1 MASLVNINPGIS
13 TNGLIGV
20 LDPGST
26 RHYISGSNFAYARPS
41 SITAS
46 ISNTVGYD
54 TTSNSFEFIKGT
66 TPEPYI
72 ELPQHILAYNSS
84 LHDED
89 TTNLVNYYNIVLN
102 PGDGH
107 IFAWPNGSLGFWI
120 KISSETTNEV
130 YIYDSTTGTDRSSG
144 YKSIYYNPGIGITFE
159 LAGPNTT
166 PFNLT
171 IDPNDFSL
179 DEFFYI
185 TFTWQEGSTS
195 GANDA
200 LITGYINGEPKGT
213 STGVYFTNTGANFNL
228 EFNQFTNIFFLNLPD
243 ASNTAYT
250 IYTSP
255 IYIGNKIPI

>member
-1 MASLVNINPGIS
+1 MASLVNINTQGIS

-20 LDPGST
+20 LDPGSPRYYT
-26 RHYISGSNFAYARPS
+26 SGSNFAYTRPS

-54 TTSNSFEFIKGT
+54 TTSNSFEFIKGI

-72 ELPQHILAYNSS
+72 ELPQHILAYNTP

-89 TTNLVNYYNIVLN
+89 TTSLFNYYGISLYE
-102 PGDGH
+102 GGGH
-107 IFAWPNGSLGFWI
+107 VFAWPNGSLGFWI

-130 YIYDSTTGTDRSSG
+130 YIYDSTTGNDRSEG
-144 YKSIYYNPGIGITFE
+144 YKSIYYNPGVGITFE
-159 LAGPNTT
+159 LAAPVTT
-166 PFNLT
+166 PFSLT

-179 DEFFYI
+179 DEFFYVV
-185 TFTWQEGSTS
+185 FTWQESSAG

-213 STGVYFTNTGANFNL
+213 STGVYFTSTATNFATTYA
-228 EFNQFTNIFFLNLPD
+228 QTFTSIDLPD
-243 ASNTAYT
+243 YNNTAYS
-250 IYTSP
+250 IYTRP